1 MAIETFI
8 ILFNVLLH
16 LNAPS
21 EAHGQHD
28 KTPVQVAKKNTL
40 TVPENKARCRGGWDY
55 N

>member
-28 KTPVQVAKKNTL
+28 KTPIQVEKKNTL
-40 TVPENKARCRGGWDY
+40 TGGETKARNRGGWDH